1 MANNPVSTRGINNTA
16 FSPNAD
22 ITAQLTGTG
31 QPVPG
36 NVTVTYVPSGNTDI
50 TTILQFSRFVAM
62 TTATGN
68 TTVLTS
74 FVASPGGILN
84 VQVTNDASGARTITF
99 GTGFRA
105 TGTLVGTNSKILLVS
120 FVSDGTTW
128 NESSRSVG
136 AIT

>member
-1 MANNPVSTRGINNTA
+1 MASNTSRGVNNTA
-16 FSPNAD
+16 FSPNPD

-36 NVTVTYVPSGNTDI
+36 NVTATYVPSGNTDI
-50 TTILQFSRFVAM
+50 TSILRFSRFVAM

-68 TTVLTS
+68 STVLTS
-74 FVASPGGILN
+74 YVPNAGGLLT

-120 FVSDGTTW
+120 FASDGTTW
-128 NESSRSVG
+128 NETGRSVG